1 MEEPSMES
9 CETLEKMLRMS
20 EGDRER
26 AGRLLARSFFKILRR
41 NGFSHAQ
48 VMAVAGSILDEVMKD
63 VRANGKD
70 REPPL
75 EIRVARTRSEVA

>member
-1 MEEPSMES
+1 MKEPSMES

-26 AGRLLARSFFKILRR
+26 AGRLLARSFYKILRR
-41 NGFSHAQ
+41 NGFSHPQ
-48 VMAVAGSILDEVMKD
+48 VMAVAGTILDEVMKD

-70 REPPL
+70 RETPL